1 MKWSDFLNFSATS
14 NLSSSTGTALT
25 ALTLTQLSSAFVDSI
40 DAKYMNDLGGL
51 TFEEFKLVL
60 VRCAKMFPYESADSV
75 RMRLEKMFLHMCNQF
90 QTSVPR
96 ILNDGNE
103 RVGKGGQTA
112 GGRATSTSSGLLLK
126 GVREFNKVLHD
137 HAVHLEFRDGEAEGS
152 IFKFGGG
159 EKDEDLRRGS
169 ALLNFSAGM
178 RKGL

>member
-1 MKWSDFLNFSATS
+1 
-14 NLSSSTGTALT
+14 
-25 ALTLTQLSSAFVDSI
+25 
-40 DAKYMNDLGGL
+40 
-51 TFEEFKLVL
+51 
-60 VRCAKMFPYESADSV
+60 
-75 RMRLEKMFLHMCNQF
+75 MFLHMCNQF

-126 GVREFNKVLHD
+126 GVREFNKALHD
-137 HAVHLEFRDGEAEGS
+137 HAAHLELDGEVAEDS
-152 IFKFGGG
+152 IFKFGGD
-159 EKDEDLRRGS
+159 KDEDLRRGS